1 MKLLYTLFTNHNDN
15 FSDLLFIVSLKNK
28 QTRIE
33 TNEYKIDITKE
44 ETDNEKQLN
53 YEHSQ
58 TDLKEKLNY
67 LECEKKRLFESKL
80 SLIK

>member
-1 MKLLYTLFTNHNDN
+1 MKIKESTRDSFHFVKD
-15 FSDLLFIVSLKNK
+15 K

-33 TNEYKIDITKE
+33 TNENKIDITKE